1 MGQIRAKA
9 GETIRL
15 TKGPLQGREFTFTE
29 EQLKDPSAGFFA
41 EGTFERVTAG
51 AQTVAPQGV
60 IQSSTVAQT
69 GGAGVRALGVSS
81 STGQVQ
87 PFVFG
92 SGHGE
97 KFTTLLDPLGQPQT
111 VLDRNLDQLLK
122 LGFKRP
128 ESVVK
133 ESGIVKQAGAP
144 DLMLTPSGTL
154 GPITS
159 RTSGDDIVDTATKA
173 DATST
178 TVPQDTGVSTSDRAR
193 AQGIQDVKNELTG
206 GAKIPV
212 APGTADLRKKL
223 REEEG
228 VVDYEMDLAD
238 LREEAASLKQ
248 ELRVFKATAG
258 QRVTESARAGILSEA
273 ERNLSFRLESLAI
286 QESALV
292 ARVNSKNAYIDQ
304 VIQDQRAD
312 YQLATDAWNREYALN
327 SKAVDIYN
335 QQIDDIQ
342 KQALTTITTLNN
354 LYKDAGVSWGD
365 MSDDVKTSFETAAL
379 KLGLP
384 KDTFAQVY
392 QNTSSVDKTL
402 STKIHDDGT
411 ATVVTQDANGELKIM
426 KLGRGAPTTPT
437 GTPPSRTPTPPSRT
451 PTPVPQ
457 LTEDG
462 FEIPVLDPKQR
473 VIAMQL
479 QDDYRAE
486 ASTFRTQTEAY
497 GRVTASAS
505 DPSAAGDLS
514 LIFAYM
520 KMLDPGSVVREGEF
534 ATAQNSGSIPQQ
546 LVAIYNKVRT
556 GKRLSDSQRN
566 DFINR
571 AGTIYQ
577 QATKQHQNLI
587 KEYGRRAQIQG
598 LPTNAIVFSTEA
610 KVATPTST
618 EQGKQF
624 IPLLGTTVQLPV
636 SGSKSDPLGIR

>member
-610 KVATPTST
+610 KVATPTGT

-624 IPLLGTTVQLPV
+624 IPLPGTAVQLPV